1 MADDLPSSDKAVYIF
16 LGMIALG
23 FALVTASTIATIL
36 FSQFLRTGHLRPLPS
51 ALQRQRSLSP
61 SSCGTIPLQSW
72 KAFHFRGAS

>member
-51 ALQRQRSLSP
+51 ASAR
-61 SSCGTIPLQSW
+61 
-72 KAFHFRGAS
+72 